1 MLQFEKNGYIVL
13 DDFFKPEEIDELKF
27 CGEEFTK
34 NLPPE
39 TERKIF
45 NTIDA
50 QQVKR
55 KKENK
60 KEDYFFMFLIIL
72 SRICV

>member
-1 MLQFEKNGYIVL
+1 MLQFERNGYIVL

-39 TERKIF
+39 AERKIF
-45 NTIDA
+45 NTIDT
-50 QQVKR
+50 QQVNTRR
-55 KKENK
+55 KKNNREL
-60 KEDYFFMFLIIL
+60 FFDT
-72 SRICV
+72 SN